1 MIKKLLNGQSK
12 TITSAAIL
20 LGVASLAS
28 KALGFVK
35 LRLLS
40 TVFTAPITDT
50 FFVAVKAPDFVFNLL
65 VLGAISSSF
74 IPIFVSYLNKKDIQ
88 DGWDFVNGVLNFL
101 LISTATISVVFII
114 FAPSITKILAPGIA
128 IDPERFR
135 LTVSLTRILFLSPI
149 IFAASSVMGGI
160 LRSFKRFLLYAVA
173 PIFYNVGIIIGIV
186 FLSKYWGMFGVAI
199 GAIIGASLH
208 FLIQFIGAIALGFK
222 FKFVFPF
229 KHKGVRKLTKLMIP
243 HIMGIA
249 TNQVNILVFTF
260 LSSRLLQGD
269 ITIFNYA
276 NIIQNLPIGLFSI
289 SLALAAFPTM
299 ASLASQKRGEEFA
312 KTFSD
317 TARQILFWIIP
328 TSAIIFALR
337 AQLVRVIVGSKNF
350 PWEATVAT
358 YQTLG
363 YFAIGMFAV
372 GLLPLLSRAFYAMND
387 TMTPFLAGLAS
398 VVASIVGGFY
408 LSNKLGVV
416 GLGIAF
422 VIAAIINILI
432 LITLLK
438 LRLKDIKMGEVIKM
452 LTKILPATAIM
463 LIVMQ
468 TVKYWVAPQ
477 IDMQTFSGII
487 YQSSLAGIAG
497 IAVYC
502 CICLV
507 LKCEEMITFLQALG
521 RRIHLK
527 KPVQVTEIVEDID
540 EQNY

>member
-1 MIKKLLNGQSK
+1 MIKKFLNGQSK

-40 TVFTAPITDT
+40 TMFTTPITDT

-74 IPIFVSYLNKKDIQ
+74 IPIFISYLDKKDIKN
-88 DGWDFVNGVLNFL
+88 GWDFVNGILNFL
-101 LISTATISVVFII
+101 LISTAIISVIFII
-114 FAPSITKILAPGIA
+114 FAPSIISILAPGLKP
-128 IDPERFR
+128 DPERFN
-135 LTVSLTRILFLSPI
+135 LTVSLMRILFLSPI
-149 IFAASSVMGGI
+149 IFAASSVMGGV
-160 LRSFKRFLLYAVA
+160 LRSFKRFLLYAIA
-173 PIFYNVGIIIGIV
+173 PIFYNIGIIIGII
-186 FLSKYWGMFGVAI
+186 FLSKQWGIFGVAV
-199 GAIIGASLH
+199 GAILGALMH
-208 FLIQFIGAIALGFK
+208 FLVQFIGALALGFK
-222 FKFVFPF
+222 FKFTLPF
-229 KHKGVRKLTKLMIP
+229 KHKGVRKLAKLMIP
-243 HIMGIA
+243 HVMGIA

-260 LSSRLLQGD
+260 LASRLLVGD
-269 ITIFNYA
+269 ITVFNYA

-289 SLALAAFPTM
+289 SFALAAFPT
-299 ASLASQKRGEEFA
+299 LASFAAKKQKEEFA

-328 TSAIIFALR
+328 TSAILFALR
-337 AQLVRVIVGSKNF
+337 AQLVRAIVGSRNF
-350 PWEATVAT
+350 SWEATVAT

-372 GLLPLLSRAFYAMND
+372 GLLPLLSRAFYALND
-387 TMTPFLAGLAS
+387 TLTPFLVGLIS
-398 VVASIVGGFY
+398 VIVSIVGGFY
-408 LSNKLGVV
+408 ISTKMGVT

-422 VIAAIINILI
+422 VIAATINMLI
-432 LITLLK
+432 LMVLLK
-438 LRLKDIKMGEVIKM
+438 ARLKDIKMSGIFKM
-452 LTKILPATAIM
+452 LAKILPATAIM
-463 LIVMQ
+463 LIVIQ
-468 TVKYWVAPQ
+468 TVKYWAAPQ
-477 IDMQTFSGII
+477 IDMQTLTGIV

-502 CICLV
+502 CVCLA

-527 KPVQVTEIVEDID
+527 KPLQVTEIIEDID

>member
-20 LGVASLAS
+20 LGIAALAS
-28 KALGFVK
+28 KSLGFIK

-40 TVFTAPITDT
+40 TVFTTPITDT
-50 FFVAVKAPDFVFNLL
+50 FFVAVKAPDFIFNLL
-65 VLGAISSSF
+65 VLGAISASF
-74 IPIFVSYLNKKDIQ
+74 IPIFVSYLDKKDIK
-88 DGWDFVNGVLNFL
+88 DGWDFVNGILNFL
-101 LISTATISVVFII
+101 LISTAIISIVFII
-114 FAPSITKILAPGIA
+114 FAPFIVRILAPGLVS
-128 IDPERFR
+128 DPERFN
-135 LTVSLTRILFLSPI
+135 LTVSLMRVLFLSPI

-160 LRSFKRFLLYAVA
+160 LRSFKRFLLYAIA
-173 PIFYNVGIIIGIV
+173 PIFYNVGIIFGIV
-186 FLSKYWGMFGVAI
+186 FLSKPYGIYGVAI
-199 GAIIGASLH
+199 GSILGASMH
-208 FLIQFIGAIALGFK
+208 FLIQFIGALALGFR
-222 FKFVFPF
+222 FKFILPF
-229 KHKGVRKLTKLMIP
+229 KHKGVTKLARLMVP
-243 HIMGIA
+243 HVMGIA

-260 LSSRLLQGD
+260 LASRLLKGD

-289 SLALAAFPTM
+289 SLALAAFPT
-299 ASLASQKRGEEFA
+299 LAILAAKKQREEFA

-328 TSAIIFALR
+328 TSAILFALR
-337 AQLVRVIVGSKNF
+337 AQLVRAIVGSRNF
-350 PWEATVAT
+350 SWEATVAT

-372 GLLPLLSRAFYAMND
+372 GLLPLLSRAFYALND
-387 TMTPFLAGLAS
+387 TMTPFLAGLVS
-398 VVASIVGGFY
+398 VAVSVVGGFY
-408 LSNKLGVV
+408 LSNKMGVS

-422 VIAAIINILI
+422 VIAATINMLI
-432 LITLLK
+432 LLILLK
-438 LRLKDIKMGEVIKM
+438 IRLKDIKMARIFKM
-452 LTKILPATAIM
+452 LAKILPATAIM
-463 LIVMQ
+463 LIVIQ

-477 IDMQTFSGII
+477 IDMQTFYGIA
-487 YQSSLAGIAG
+487 YQSSLAGMAG

-502 CICLV
+502 SVCLA

-527 KPVQVTEIVEDID
+527 KPVQVTEIIEDID

>member
-40 TVFTAPITDT
+40 TVFTAPVTDT

-74 IPIFVSYLNKKDIQ
+74 IPIFVSYLDKQDIQ

-101 LISTATISVVFII
+101 LISTAIISVVFII
-114 FAPSITKILAPGIA
+114 FAPLVVKTLAPGIVS
-128 IDPERFR
+128 DSERFN
-135 LTVSLTRILFLSPI
+135 LTVSLTRVLFLSPI
-149 IFAASSVMGGI
+149 IFAASSVMGGV
-160 LRSFKRFLLYAVA
+160 LRSFKRFLLYAIA
-173 PIFYNVGIIIGIV
+173 PIFYNVGIIIGIL
-186 FLSKYWGMFGVAI
+186 FFSKQWGMFGVAI
-199 GAIIGASLH
+199 GAIIGASMH
-208 FLIQFIGAIALGFK
+208 FLIQFVGALALGFK
-222 FKFVFPF
+222 FKFVLPL
-229 KHKGVRKLTKLMIP
+229 KHRGVRKLAKLMVP

-260 LSSRLLQGD
+260 LSSQLLKGD

-299 ASLASQKRGEEFA
+299 ASFAAKKQKEEFV

-328 TSAIIFALR
+328 TSAIMFALR
-337 AQLVRVIVGSKNF
+337 AQLVRTIVGSKNF
-350 PWEATVAT
+350 PWESTVAT

-372 GLLPLLSRAFYAMND
+372 GLLPLVSRAFYALND
-387 TMTPFLAGLAS
+387 TLTPFLAGLVS
-398 VVASIVGGFY
+398 VAVSIIGGFY
-408 LSNKLGVV
+408 ISNKMGVAGLGV
-416 GLGIAF
+416 AF
-422 VIAAIINILI
+422 VIAAIVNIVILI
-432 LITLLK
+432 AILK
-438 LRLKDIKMGEVIKM
+438 ARLKDIKLSGIFKM
-452 LTKILPATAIM
+452 LAKILPATVIM
-463 LIVMQ
+463 LIVIQ
-468 TVKYWVAPQ
+468 SVKYWVAPQ
-477 IDMQTFSGII
+477 IDMQTFTGIF

-497 IAVYC
+497 IVVYC
-502 CICLV
+502 SVCLA

-527 KPVQVTEIVEDID
+527 KPLQVTEIIEDID